1 MGRVRS
7 AGKAREE
14 GVPALGASRLCCPWK
29 VAESMAYS
37 DSTEAQG
44 SVALYWRRE
53 APWGVP
59 VPAVRLRAKTRGA
72 AEPLSRST
80 RTDVAG

>member
-1 MGRVRS
+1 
-7 AGKAREE
+7 
-14 GVPALGASRLCCPWK
+14 
-29 VAESMAYS
+29 MAYS